1 MKKVKYFFEFI
12 IISLLFFIYKI
23 LGFKISSFI
32 SGKIFEL
39 FGPIFRSK
47 QIIKSNIQR
56 AIPEIDTKEIN
67 NIKKDRWNNYGRTL
81 SEYMFL
87 KNFRNNKLESN
98 IYLEGGEILEKIR
111 DEKTPVIFVSGHFSN
126 FELMAMQIE
135 KSGIN
140 LAAIYRPLNNI
151 FLNILMER
159 IRKKYI
165 CKNQIKKGTG
175 GVRRLLKLYKKG
187 CSIALMIDQRVTEG
201 VKTKF
206 FDEDAFTTTI
216 PAQFVKKFNCK
227 VVPIYIERFNN
238 INFNIKIEKPM
249 EFTKDDST
257 EKITRDLNIW
267 LEKMILK
274 NPGKWIWSH
283 NRWK

>member
-1 MKKVKYFFEFI
+1 MKKIKYFFEFT

-23 LGFKISSFI
+23 LGLKISSFI
-32 SGKIFEL
+32 SGRIFEL
-39 FGPIFRSK
+39 FGPLFRSK
-47 QIIKSNIQR
+47 QIIKSNIKR
-56 AIPEIDTKEIN
+56 AIPKINSKEIN
-67 NIKKDRWNNYGRTL
+67 AIIKDMWNNYGRTL

-87 KNFRNNKLESN
+87 KNFRNSKFSSN
-98 IYLEGGEILEKIR
+98 IHLEGGEILEKIKI
-111 DEKTPVIFVSGHFSN
+111 DKTPVIFVSGHFSN

-135 KSGIN
+135 KSGID

-151 FLNILMER
+151 FLNVLMER

-165 CKNQIKKGTG
+165 CKNQIKKGTR
-175 GVRRLLKLYKKG
+175 GVRELLKLYKKG
-187 CSIALMIDQRVTEG
+187 YSIALMIDQRVTEG
-201 VKTKF
+201 TRSKF

-216 PAQFVKKFNCK
+216 PAQFIKKFNCK
-227 VVPIYIERFNN
+227 VVPIYIERVNDV
-238 INFNIKIEKPM
+238 NFNIKIEKPM
-249 EFTKDDST
+249 EFSKDVST
-257 EKITRDLNIW
+257 NKITRDLNIW